1 MRVMKYLRGHI
12 PAVALIVLLLVAQSF
27 CELSLP
33 AYTSRIVDT
42 GIQGGGIE
50 SATPLALTDKTMDGV
65 RLFLSDEDAQT
76 VGAAYTYDNGVWTLN
91 DTAQQPELESVFI
104 RPLVMYARLSEQGA
118 NTVLALRKQMQG
130 GLISREQ
137 ILARG
142 EAALDGMGVL
152 TDGVLRSAAVQ
163 FLKTEYAVAGLNV
176 DHIRTSYLLRTGG
189 RMLLLTLGMIAA
201 AVLCSYVGAKM
212 SAAIGRDLRA
222 RVFRKVL
229 SFSSAEMDKFS
240 TASLITRS
248 TNDVTQIQAVCVML
262 VRIVLYAPI
271 IGLGGVVMVA
281 RTKTGLGWVIALAV
295 AAMLLLVGV
304 LMKVAMP
311 QFRAMQQRVDDVN
324 LVSRE
329 LLTGLPVIRA
339 FHREQHE
346 QVRFDTASAA
356 LMNTQLFVN
365 RTMAFMGPVMTL
377 IMYGVTVM
385 IEWFGAKSINAG
397 HMQIGDMIAFSTYAS
412 MIIMAFMMITIVA
425 VMLPRA
431 EVSAARVDEI
441 LHTRPSVR
449 APRSAEPAPTDA
461 TVTFEHVS
469 FRYPGAEDD
478 VLHDVSFTARPGQVT
493 AIVGST
499 GCGKSTL
506 LNLIPRFYDA
516 TGGTVSIGGVD
527 VRRMQ
532 PAELR
537 AMLGYVP
544 QKGVLF
550 TGDILSNLEFAGD
563 VSEADA
569 IRAAATAQAE
579 DFIWSRPQHFLTPV
593 AQGGSNVSGGQ
604 RQRLSIAR
612 AIAKHPQ
619 VYLFDD
625 SFSALDYQTDAAL
638 RQALAK
644 QTHDATV
651 LIVAQRLST
660 ILHADQILVLD
671 GGRIVGCGTHS
682 DLLRSCETYREIAL
696 SQLSAAELGQEG

>member
-1 MRVMKYLRGHI
+1 MKYLRGHI
-12 PAVALIVLLLVAQSF
+12 PSVAVIVLLLVAQSF

-50 SATPLALTDKTMDGV
+50 SAAPLVLTDKTLDGV

-76 VGAAYTYDNGVWTLN
+76 VSAAYTYDNGIWTLG
-91 DTAQQPELESVFI
+91 DTARQPELESVFI

-118 NTVLALRKQMQG
+118 NTVLALRRQMQD
-130 GLISREQ
+130 GLISREE

-142 EAALDGMGVL
+142 EEALSGMGTL
-152 TDGVLRSAAVQ
+152 TDSVLRSAAVQ

-201 AVLCSYVGAKM
+201 AVLCNYVGAKM

-222 RVFRKVL
+222 QVFRKVL

-281 RTKTGLGWVIALAV
+281 RTKTGLGWIIARAV

-329 LLTGLPVIRA
+329 ILTGLPVIRA

-346 QVRFDTASAA
+346 QARFDAASAA

-385 IEWFGAKSINAG
+385 IEWFGARSINAG

-478 VLHDVSFTARPGQVT
+478 VVHDVSFTARPGQVT

-671 GGRIVGCGTHS
+671 GGRVAACGTHS

>member
-12 PAVALIVLLLVAQSF
+12 PSVVVIVLLLVAQSF

-50 SATPLALTDKTMDGV
+50 SATPLVLTDKTMDGV

-76 VGAAYTYDNGVWTLN
+76 VSAAYTYDNGIWTLG
-91 DTAQQPELESVFI
+91 DTARQPELESVFV

-118 NTVLALRKQMQG
+118 NTVLALRRQMQG
-130 GLISREQ
+130 GLITREE
-137 ILARG
+137 ILTRG
-142 EAALDGMGVL
+142 EEALSGMGVL
-152 TDGVLRSAAVQ
+152 TDSVLRSAAMQ

-176 DHIRTSYLLRTGG
+176 NHMRTSYLLRTGG

-222 RVFRKVL
+222 QVFRKVL

-304 LMKVAMP
+304 LMKIAMP

-329 LLTGLPVIRA
+329 ILTGLPVIRA
-339 FHREQHE
+339 FHRERHE
-346 QVRFDTASAA
+346 QERFDTASAA

-397 HMQIGDMIAFSTYAS
+397 HMQIGDMIAFSSYAS

-441 LHTRPSVR
+441 LHTRASVR

-461 TVTFEHVS
+461 TITFDHVS

-532 PAELR
+532 PAALR

-593 AQGGSNVSGGQ
+593 AQGGANVSGGQ

-638 RQALAK
+638 RQALAR

-671 GGRIVGCGTHS
+671 GGRIVGCGTHAA
-682 DLLRSCETYREIAL
+682 LLRGCETYREIAL